1 MSGNMQS
8 FAGCRARW
16 FAGLALLVLLLAG
29 AVPARADLED
39 GTSEGFL
46 PPRYAR
52 KFALHEPLYFSLGWR
67 GGTTARFQLSFRY
80 RFLGADDPA
89 DRGDLLAGHLWFGYT
104 QTSLWD
110 ISAQSSPFRDT
121 SYRPSLFW
129 LKRDI
134 GARWLGFRRVG
145 LAVGLEHESNGRD
158 GELSRSLNVFFVR
171 PILVLGRTGGY
182 TWTFSP
188 KLYTYLGDL
197 SDNPDIA
204 DYRGYADLLLE
215 VEKPDSWGVSLLA
228 RRGRRRHYGSLQLD
242 ASYPLD
248 RLFHGRV
255 DSYVHFQVFW
265 GWGESL
271 LDYDRKGPTQVRVGL
286 MLVR

>member
-1 MSGNMQS
+1 MQR
-8 FAGCRARW
+8 FRPPRTTVLA
-16 FAGLALLVLLLAG
+16 FLVLALLLPSL
-29 AVPARADLED
+29 ARADL
-39 GTSEGFL
+39 SEGTTDDFL
-46 PPRYAR
+46 PARYAR
-52 KFALHEPLYFSLGWR
+52 KFALHEPLYFTLGWR

-80 RFLGADDPA
+80 RFFGADDPS

-110 ISAQSSPFRDT
+110 IAAQSSPFRDT
-121 SYRPSLFW
+121 SYRPSVFW

-134 GARWLGFRRVG
+134 GAPWLGLRQVG
-145 LAVGLEHESNGRD
+145 LAAGFEHESNGRG
-158 GELSRSLNVFFVR
+158 GEDSRSLNVFFVR
-171 PILVLGRTGGY
+171 PILVLGETRGY

-204 DYRGYADLLLE
+204 GYRGYADLLLE
-215 VEKPDSWGVSLLA
+215 VEKPDSWGFALLG
-228 RRGRRRHYGSLQLD
+228 RRGTTGHHGSVQLD
-242 ASYPLD
+242 VSYPLD
-248 RLFHGRV
+248 RLFGGGI
-255 DSYVHFQVFW
+255 DSYVHLQVFW

-271 LDYDRKGPTQVRVGL
+271 LDYDRKGPTQVRLGL

>member
-1 MSGNMQS
+1 MQR
-8 FAGCRARW
+8 FRPPRTTVLA
-16 FAGLALLVLLLAG
+16 FLVLALLLPSL
-29 AVPARADLED
+29 ARADL
-39 GTSEGFL
+39 SEGTTDDFL
-46 PPRYAR
+46 PARYAR
-52 KFALHEPLYFSLGWR
+52 KFALHEPLYFTLGWR

-80 RFLGADDPA
+80 RFFGADDPS

-110 ISAQSSPFRDT
+110 IAAQSSPFRDT
-121 SYRPSLFW
+121 SYRPSVFW

-134 GARWLGFRRVG
+134 GARWLGLRQVG
-145 LAVGLEHESNGRD
+145 LAAGFEHESNGRG
-158 GELSRSLNVFFVR
+158 GEDSRSLNVFFVR
-171 PILVLGRTGGY
+171 PILVLGETRGY

-204 DYRGYADLLLE
+204 GYRGYADLLLE
-215 VEKPDSWGVSLLA
+215 VEKPDSWGFALLG
-228 RRGRRRHYGSLQLD
+228 RRGTTGHHGSVQLD
-242 ASYPLD
+242 VSYPLD
-248 RLFHGRV
+248 RLFGGGI
-255 DSYVHFQVFW
+255 DSYVHLQVFW

-271 LDYDRKGPTQVRVGL
+271 LDYDRKGPTQVRLGL

>member
-1 MSGNMQS
+1 ML
-8 FAGCRARW
+8 FLA
-16 FAGLALLVLLLAG
+16 LALLVP
-29 AVPARADLED
+29 VPARADTGPEAETTND
-39 GTSEGFL
+39 FL
-46 PPRYAR
+46 PARYAR
-52 KFALHEPLYFSLGWR
+52 KFAFHEPLYFSLGWR

-80 RFLGADDPA
+80 RFFGADNPA
-89 DRGDLLAGHLWFGYT
+89 KPGDLFAGHLWFGYT

-110 ISAQSSPFRDT
+110 IAAQSSPFRDT

-129 LKRDI
+129 LKRDV
-134 GARWLGFRRVG
+134 GARRLGLRRIG
-145 LAVGLEHESNGRD
+145 LAVGLEHESNGRAGD
-158 GELSRSLNVFFVR
+158 SSRSLNIVFVR

-188 KLYTYLGDL
+188 KVYAYLGDL

-204 DYRGYADLLLE
+204 AYRGYADLLLA
-215 VEKPDSWGVSLLA
+215 VEKPDSWGFSLLG
-228 RRGRRRHYGSLQLD
+228 RRGTRGHHASAQLD

-248 RLFHGRV
+248 RLFGGGI
-255 DSYVHFQVFW
+255 DSYVHLQVFW

-271 LDYDRKGPTQVRVGL
+271 LEYDRKGPTQVRVGL